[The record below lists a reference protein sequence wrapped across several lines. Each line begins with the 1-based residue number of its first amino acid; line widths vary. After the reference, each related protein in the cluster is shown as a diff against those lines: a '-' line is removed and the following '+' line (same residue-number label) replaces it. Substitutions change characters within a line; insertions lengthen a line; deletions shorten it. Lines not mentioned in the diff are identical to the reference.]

1 MHFQLHTDHKPL
13 VSLLGSKALDS
24 LPVHVQRFRLRL
36 MRFKYTISHVPGK
49 DLSVADA
56 LSRAPLSEVDESL
69 FAQEVDAYVRSIV
82 DYLPISETRLK
93 QVLQSQEEDPVCQRI
108 KDYCR
113 NGWPPHNQVDVAVKP
128 YYQAASEL
136 TMYQDLLM
144 RGNQILIPSTM
155 RKEILT
161 QIHTGHQGITKCR
174 ERARQSVWWPGINRD
189 LGDLILNCPE
199 CYRERQPPVAPLN
212 TSTLPNLP
220 WETVATD
227 QFHWNGSKYLLV
239 VDYFSRFI
247 EIAQLRSEISEETIH
262 HLKNI
267 FARHGI
273 PVTVVSDNGL
283 QFSSREFRQFSKL
296 YGFTHRTSSPKHP
309 QGNGEAERAVKT
321 IKCLLK
327 KESKPQ
333 LALLSYR
340 ATQLRNGYSPA
351 ELLMGRKLRTTVPII
366 PKLLHPTSLN
376 YSRLAEKEKYLRKK
390 QKATFDGRHW
400 VREPSVL
407 SSGDSVWIPD
417 TKTRG
422 TIERQVS
429 IRSYLVSTPLGSLRR
444 NREHLRPIPTQNTI
458 PENDDAIVVSS
469 QITPSPSATS
479 SMSQSLP
486 STNDTAGYRTR
497 SGRVSLPPNR
507 YCPT

>member
-1 MHFQLHTDHKPL
+1 MYASRALTPTEQRYAQIEKEALALTWACERFQEYLLGMHFQLHTDHKPL

-24 LPVHVQRFRLRL
+24 LPVRVQCFRLRL

-49 DLSVADA
+49 DLAVADA

-69 FAQEVDAYVRSIV
+69 FAQEVDAYVRGIV

-113 NGWPPHNQVDVAVKP
+113 NGWPPCKQVDVAVKP

-144 RGNQILIPSTM
+144 RGNQILILSTM
-155 RKEILT
+155 RKEILN

-199 CYRERQPPVAPLN
+199 CCRERQPPVAPLN
-212 TSTLPNLP
+212 TSSLPNLP

-227 QFHWNGSKYLLV
+227 LFHWNGSKYLLV

-273 PVTVVSDNGL
+273 PVTVVSDNGP
-283 QFSSREFRQFSKL
+283 QFSSREFKQFSKL
-296 YGFTHRTSSPKHP
+296 YGFTHHTSSPKHP

-321 IKCLLK
+321 IK
-327 KESKPQ
+327 
-333 LALLSYR
+333 
-340 ATQLRNGYSPA
+340 
-351 ELLMGRKLRTTVPII
+351 
-366 PKLLHPTSLN
+366 
-376 YSRLAEKEKYLRKK
+376 
-390 QKATFDGRHW
+390 
-400 VREPSVL
+400 
-407 SSGDSVWIPD
+407 
-417 TKTRG
+417 
-422 TIERQVS
+422 
-429 IRSYLVSTPLGSLRR
+429 
-444 NREHLRPIPTQNTI
+444 
-458 PENDDAIVVSS
+458 
-469 QITPSPSATS
+469 
-479 SMSQSLP
+479 
-486 STNDTAGYRTR
+486 
-497 SGRVSLPPNR
+497 
-507 YCPT
+507 